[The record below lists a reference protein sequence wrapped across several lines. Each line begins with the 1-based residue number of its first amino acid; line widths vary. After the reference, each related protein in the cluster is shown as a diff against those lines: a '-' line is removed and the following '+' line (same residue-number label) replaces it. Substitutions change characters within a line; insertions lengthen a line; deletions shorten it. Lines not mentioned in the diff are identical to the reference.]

1 MLTLLI
7 LISRYIFF
15 GLAAGFLFFCALPVL
30 AAKGYV
36 KKTNTDKCGER
47 QRMITIV
54 FHVLAFTILALKHKD
69 AQAFTDMVFAGCGG
83 LVLLAASYR
92 FFKAPFFNCAFFLFD
107 VGFIMITR
115 LNPRLGERQLL
126 NAIAGLACM
135 AVFTFL
141 YKYAGRVKKIC
152 LVYMSAGAALAA
164 LPFFIGAARYGAL
177 NWIIAGPFSF
187 QPSELVKLLFVLY
200 LAEALPETKKT
211 KELIAPSVYGAFL
224 TGVLALQRDLGGAL
238 ILFVIFIV
246 MLYLKTGGAKY
257 AAGAAAVA
265 VLAFTAAYAVY
276 PALFAHVAVRVNA
289 WLNPWRDIDAGG
301 YQIIQALFAI
311 GTWGVLGS
319 GLTRGFPGRIPV
331 VEKDFI
337 FPAICEEFGIMTGVL
352 IIGVFA
358 GFICYGFTAAARKK
372 GAGMYAS
379 AGLLAALAFQFFLSV
394 GGNIKLIPH
403 TGVTLPFV
411 SYGGSSLTVC
421 LTMAALIFKG
431 PENE

>member
-83 LVLLAASYR
+83 LALLAASYR

-238 ILFVIFIV
+238 ILFVIFIT
-246 MLYLKTGGAKY
+246 MLYVKSGAAMHAAC
-257 AAGAAAVA
+257 AAGAAVVGCAVA
-265 VLAFTAAYAVY
+265 YYAY
-276 PALFAHVAVRVNA
+276 PALFNHVAVRVAA
-289 WLNPWRDIDAGG
+289 WTDPWRVIDSGG
-301 YQIIQALFAI
+301 YQLAQSLFAV

-319 GLTRGFPGRIPV
+319 GLTRGYPNRIPV

-337 FPAICEEFGIMTGVL
+337 FPAISEEFGVIFGVL
-352 IIGVFA
+352 LILIFVSMIYF
-358 GFICYGFTAAARKK
+358 GFTESARVKNNV
-372 GAGMYAS
+372 ALTT
-379 AGLLAALAFQFFLSV
+379 GLLCALAFQCFLSI
-394 GGNIKLIPH
+394 GGNIRLIPH

-411 SYGGSSLTVC
+411 SYGGSSLVAC
-421 LTMAALIFKG
+421 MAMAALTG
-431 PENE
+431 RGDP